1 MSEVES
7 VARFLARV
15 AGCPTASKCP
25 DTARIGILD
34 EGDGRDLSVHP
45 TLGDLK
51 ALIARLE
58 RAEKALEQAG
68 GTLLKVLESDK
79 KPYMVSFKAQYKDIR
94 KLDAPELAAW
104 LKERR

>member
-1 MSEVES
+1 MRSNLYDPKDPHNIAIPGPRSLNEVYSAVLE
-7 VARFLARV
+7 AKDAELA
-15 AGCPTASKCP
+15 
-25 DTARIGILD
+25 L
-34 EGDGRDLSVHP
+34 
-45 TLGDLK
+45 LK
-51 ALIARLE
+51 VENTDLIARLE

-79 KPYMVSFKAQYKDIR
+79 TPYMVSFKAQYKDIR